1 MKKYYIYEKV
11 VDFPQQHIRKFIFGN
26 SSSSFERVVTVDC

>member
-11 VDFPQQHIRKFIFGN
+11 VDFAECNLSRNNH
-26 SSSSFERVVTVDC
+26 VTKYVRPSICCAI